1 MAGGP
6 HEQDPGM
13 LRSGDLEAS
22 PTRCSRRRAAWSSG
36 RPRWRPTPASWCPEP
51 GGRGVSACGSASGH
65 SGRSTGAADPQRFT
79 LLDESRRSLPDGFKA
94 EISGDTIV
102 MTVGGSSGIHQ
113 CNVLAVRRQF
123 DAHSPSGLVPSENT
137 DLVSPG
143 VGKSRNPDLT
153 YLPAEALETTDNQ
166 VPAEAAAIAVE
177 LVSPS
182 NPENDWVGKVR
193 DYPVMGIPLYL
204 VVDARL
210 KTVTLFSLPDSR
222 KYHRREDADFGETLR
237 IPEPFG
243 FDLDTATLLPY
254 SG

>member
-1 MAGGP
+1 M
-6 HEQDPGM
+6 
-13 LRSGDLEAS
+13 
-22 PTRCSRRRAAWSSG
+22 
-36 RPRWRPTPASWCPEP
+36 
-51 GGRGVSACGSASGH
+51 
-65 SGRSTGAADPQRFT
+65 DPQHFA
-79 LLDESRRSLPDGFKA
+79 LLDAARRNLPDGFKA

-102 MTVGGSSGIHQ
+102 MMVGPSGIHQ
-113 CNVLAVRRQF
+113 RNLPAVRRQF
-123 DAHSPSGLVPSENT
+123 DAHSPSHLVPSENT

-153 YLPAEALETTDNQ
+153 YLPADVLETTDNQ
-166 VPAEAAAIAVE
+166 VPAESAAIAVE

-210 KTVTLFSLPDSR
+210 KTVTLFSRPDGG
-222 KYHRREDADFGETLR
+222 KYHRREDADFGEILS
-237 IPEPFG
+237 IPEPFD

-254 SG
+254 A